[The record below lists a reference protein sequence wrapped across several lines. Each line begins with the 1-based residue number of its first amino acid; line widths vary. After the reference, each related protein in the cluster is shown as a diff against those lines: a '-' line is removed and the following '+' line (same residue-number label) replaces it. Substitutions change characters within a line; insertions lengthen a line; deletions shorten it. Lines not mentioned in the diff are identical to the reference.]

1 MIKETIFEL
10 NSPYRN
16 DLQVQ
21 GYSFGKG
28 NKSACIIGTMRG
40 NEIQQLYVCSQ
51 LIYTLTRLEKEGA
64 IVNDNKILVVP
75 SINHFSMNIGKR
87 FWALDNTD
95 INRMFPGNPKGETT
109 QRIAA
114 GVFEKLQGY
123 NYGIQLASFYMQGD
137 FISHVRMMAT
147 GYQNSSLATL
157 FGLPF
162 VVIRT
167 PRPYDTTT
175 LNYNLQLWDT
185 HAFSIYT
192 NETDRVDER
201 SAKQAV
207 ASILR
212 FLTRMGI
219 IKYNSHAGH
228 LSSIIKEDE
237 LMSVKTQAS
246 GFFRRLSTPGDE
258 VARGDVLAEIL
269 HPYEGNVISRIMAP
283 VDGIVFFAY
292 SSPLT
297 MENQVAF
304 KLIKRMHM

>member
-157 FGLPF
+157 FGMPF

-246 GFFRRLSTPGDE
+246 GFFRRLSAPGDE